1 MKVYDMRRI
10 LISKIMSVFLVLAL
24 APSLASAQWNRSGD
38 WSWRV
43 LTNGSAVITYSE
55 KYGSRTQLLVI
66 FGASAKCSP
75 TLYYS
80 QTESINDRKN
90 PVGPF
95 QGGFQARIDTRA
107 PWRVNPG
114 EANAFYSKPSAQ
126 GTHDY
131 TIALNVKENLILEL
145 AYGQTFRILRTDT
158 GDTDRFS
165 LTGSAVAISNAFNAC
180 EQLKG
185 KSSNPDLQYFN
196 QSPPAQQRQAP
207 PPSQDSDRQ
216 FFR

>member
-1 MKVYDMRRI
+1 MNVYDMRRI
-10 LISKIMSVFLVLAL
+10 LITKIMPVFLVWAL

-43 LTNGSAVITYSE
+43 LTNDTAVTTYSE

-66 FGASAKCSP
+66 FGASVKCSP
-75 TLYYS
+75 TLYYA
-80 QTESINDRKN
+80 QTESINDRKKS
-90 PVGPF
+90 VGPF

-114 EANAFYSKPSAQ
+114 EATAFYSKPSAQ

-196 QSPPAQQRQAP
+196 QSPPVQQRQAP
-207 PPSQDSDRQ
+207 PQSQDSDRQ

>member
-1 MKVYDMRRI
+1 MVSDMQRF
-10 LISKIMSVFLVLAL
+10 LISKIMPVFLVLAL

-38 WSWRV
+38 WSWQV
-43 LTNGSAVITYSE
+43 LTNSSAVITDSQ

-66 FGASAKCSP
+66 FGASTKCSP

-80 QTESINDRKN
+80 QTESINDRKK
-90 PVGPF
+90 PEGPF
-95 QGGFQARIDTRA
+95 QGGYQARIDTRA
-107 PWRVNPG
+107 PWRVNSG
-114 EANAFYSKPSAQ
+114 EATAFYSKPSAQ

-165 LTGSAVAISNAFNAC
+165 LTGSAVAITNAFNAC

-185 KSSNPDLQYFN
+185 RSSNPDLQYFN

-207 PPSQDSDRQ
+207 PQSQDSDRQ

>member
-1 MKVYDMRRI
+1 MQRFFNLKI
-10 LISKIMSVFLVLAL
+10 LPVFLVLAF
-24 APSLASAQWNRSGD
+24 ASSLVFAQWNRSGD
-38 WSWRV
+38 WSWQV
-43 LTNGSAVITYSE
+43 LTNGSAVLTDSQ

-66 FGASAKCSP
+66 FSASTKCSP

-80 QTESINDRKN
+80 QTESINDPKK
-90 PVGPF
+90 PEGPF
-95 QGGFQARIDTRA
+95 QGGYQARIDTRA

-165 LTGSAVAISNAFNAC
+165 LTGSAVAITNAFNAC

-185 KSSNPDLQYFN
+185 RSSNPDLQYFN

-207 PPSQDSDRQ
+207 PPSQDSDRE